1 MILSNYLSVI
11 LHFLYFLMIFMKL
24 QDAEKTWDLI
34 RGQAGQST
42 VVRTSGF
49 SVKEDATEYRDS
61 MQTTVE
67 KEDRVVL
74 RDLQEQIEGEAHFVF
89 SGQLV
94 RGDMFYANPSLKKA
108 QLRVPQLLQ
117 LGQEKNS

>member
-1 MILSNYLSVI
+1 
-11 LHFLYFLMIFMKL
+11 MKL

-34 RGQAGQST
+34 CGQAGQST

-117 LGQEKNS
+117 LGQENIYETSV

>member
-1 MILSNYLSVI
+1 M
-11 LHFLYFLMIFMKL
+11 
-24 QDAEKTWDLI
+24 TWELI

-42 VVRTSGF
+42 VVRMSGF
-49 SVKEDATEYRDS
+49 AVKDQGTDYRDS

-89 SGQLV
+89 SGQIV

-108 QLRVPQLLQ
+108 QLLVPQLLQ
-117 LGQEKNS
+117 LGQEISYGSEAV